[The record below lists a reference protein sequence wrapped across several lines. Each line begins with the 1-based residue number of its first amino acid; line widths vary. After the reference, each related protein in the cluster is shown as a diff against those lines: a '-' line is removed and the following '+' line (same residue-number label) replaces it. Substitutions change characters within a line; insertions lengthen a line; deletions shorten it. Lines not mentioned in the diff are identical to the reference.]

1 MSLTLTLEPSLEE
14 RLRLEAEQRGL
25 SVELWLA
32 QELEQRFQTTDEA
45 TLLER
50 ITGGLP
56 ASFWMQYRA
65 LIAKRDAEDLSDA
78 ERLELIAMADQ
89 TEALT
94 LRRTEALVELA
105 TRRSTTVSALRSQ
118 FGLQPVA
125 VQS

>member
-25 SVELWLA
+25 SVELWLT

-50 ITGGLP
+50 ITTGLP
-56 ASFWMQYRA
+56 ESFWMQYRV
-65 LIAKRDAEDLSDA
+65 LIAKRDAEDLSDS
-78 ERLELIAMADQ
+78 ERLELIKVADQ

-94 LRRTEALVELA
+94 LRRAEALLELA
-105 TRRSTTVSALRSQ
+105 KRRDTTVAALRLQ
-118 FGLQPVA
+118 FGLQPIA